1 MKKSLLLII
10 TLVAFFTAQAQWS
23 PSTNNFIANTSTDA
37 GEIYLSTDDVSGD
50 TYVQWMQFA
59 SNNWS
64 PTLQRLS
71 FNGTPQWGENGLHIG
86 GQAFSSWSQG
96 VAMTATNDGGVVSC
110 FSNEEGQSYAV
121 RINANGSFPWGEAG
135 VMLFGGLG
143 GTRTEVMA
151 GTDGGVW
158 ALGTDMEST
167 YVQYVNADG
176 TLNPMITI
184 NEAGTNCTFGL
195 MVPANNNGV
204 FVVYEKENWAYT
216 YYYSKEIWVR
226 GYNID
231 GTPFS
236 ENTQLM
242 AEQVMVGAYVHYVVP
257 DGLGGGYVYLWHA
270 GIGDA
275 YNTYVFHFNANGAS
289 TIMDLNGIPVHT
301 GDPAYYY
308 LSAAATVDPE
318 SHDLIIGFEET
329 DSDTESICR
338 LYFNRIST
346 TGDKIWGDNGMM
358 FLDNGTNPCGGIR
371 VDAYEYEPGFSVI
384 FHRGVGTTG
393 YQSIVEAKGFDL
405 NGNNTWNTTLCSNAY
420 PKTGDQ
426 NSTGFHQGQNI
437 VAWVNSSAGGLY
449 GQNVGVNGTMG
460 QIIPPIPPSP
470 CLAPSE
476 FDGAYEY
483 HQSGFGVYLK
493 WAAPEELPLFYN
505 LYRKNLNTGDK
516 DRIVVDANANDYFD
530 EVGIGDYQYWLTAF
544 HEDCESDPALTP
556 YGDAYL
562 LITVT
567 SVDENTDE
575 EIITVTNVFTMNGQ
589 QIRNV
594 RIEDLSRG
602 IYIIQGLTAS
612 GKLIC
617 RKTVVE

>member
-10 TLVAFFTAQAQWS
+10 ALVAFFTAQAQWS

-449 GQNVGVNGTMG
+449 GQNVGVDGTMG

-505 LYRKNLNTGDK
+505 LYRKNLNTGDE

-567 SVDENTDE
+567 SVDENTEE
-575 EIITVTNVFTMNGQ
+575 EIVGDGKIYTIDGRCLGTTLPESFRGMYFQNGKKY
-589 QIRNV
+589 V
-594 RIEDLSRG
+594 K
-602 IYIIQGLTAS
+602 Y
-612 GKLIC
+612 
-617 RKTVVE
+617 